1 MTIYFTRFFVLRQ
14 QQDQT
19 SSPPCAGLS
28 KFLFEDTQTCEHVAA
43 LSELPTAT
51 IHLKPLKYRFPSPKQ
66 FEMCETTPHPSFKCV
81 FISLGG
87 FPEFFSN
94 LFCAWT
100 QSVPNNGL
108 HSNKSGNWSCHR
120 LKPHWVAK
128 QALSGSQRHFVLH
141 KYLHKYAHFQRLPC
155 FMLSIQRRNVG
166 MPGITLRTLSC
177 VG

>member
-108 HSNKSGNWSCHR
+108 HSNKSGN
-120 LKPHWVAK
+120 
-128 QALSGSQRHFVLH
+128 
-141 KYLHKYAHFQRLPC
+141 
-155 FMLSIQRRNVG
+155 
-166 MPGITLRTLSC
+166 
-177 VG
+177 

>member
-1 MTIYFTRFFVLRQ
+1 MLALHPIICLVQSIIHPACGVAHVIFARAVSGFFFNYLLSQHAKMTIYFTRFFVLRQ

-51 IHLKPLKYRFPSPKQ
+51 IHLKPLKCRFPSPKR

-108 HSNKSGNWSCHR
+108 HSNKSGN
-120 LKPHWVAK
+120 
-128 QALSGSQRHFVLH
+128 
-141 KYLHKYAHFQRLPC
+141 
-155 FMLSIQRRNVG
+155 
-166 MPGITLRTLSC
+166 
-177 VG
+177 